1 MQPAT
6 QIRKAPGS
14 VETAVGN
21 EIVLMSLAAGECYGL
36 GETGSAI
43 WRLLPATFA
52 DLIAGLAN
60 EYEAPAHILEHD
72 TTELLE
78 DLSRR
83 KLVTLEFAD

>member
-1 MQPAT
+1 MLPNT
-6 QIRKAPGS
+6 QIRKAAGP
-14 VETAVGN
+14 VETTVGI

-52 DLIAGLAN
+52 ELIASLAN
-60 EYEAPAHILEHD
+60 EYEAPTEVLEHD
-72 TTELLE
+72 TAELLE

-83 KLVTLEFAD
+83 KLVSLEPPA